1 MNFKELEEHK
11 EYLIRLEAPYRN
23 DTIDRISIET
33 KGDSS
38 CLLVVYNENDNSTYK
53 KWIEYNGGNF
63 YKLLEDLTP
72 ITRDRL
78 LSDIINE

>member
-11 EYLIRLEAPYRN
+11 EYLIRLEAPYKN

-33 KGDSS
+33 KGVSS
-38 CLLVVYNENDNSTYK
+38 CLLVVYNENENTTYK
-53 KWIEYNGGNF
+53 EWKEYHDYNF
-63 YKLLEDLTP
+63 YKLIEDLTP

-78 LSDIINE
+78 LSDIIN

>member
-1 MNFKELEEHK
+1 MNFKELEQNK
-11 EYLIRLEAPYRN
+11 EYLIRLEGYKN
-23 DTIDRISIET
+23 LTVNRIRIET
-33 KGDSS
+33 KGDNA

-53 KWIEYNGGNF
+53 EWIEYNGGNF
-63 YKLLEDLTP
+63 YRLIEDLTP